1 MDILRQSFG
10 LVSEGDIVSLSPG
23 FDLRGNVL
31 YDVATGA
38 NHTVATP
45 ALRSVE
51 LLASGRTVQDWIESN
66 ELDQSA
72 SLEILQ
78 FLDSIAGLSIKLTL
92 VNTTRVR
99 WYRLNLLVR
108 GLPVAV
114 NSKRYDP
121 TLVSLVRMVGS
132 ATSQICIIILF
143 GIILVYG
150 ANLSISLYLM
160 TQTIFIL
167 SLIISTILHEAT
179 HWKITGREA
188 EGAFVRRGLRLGFLH
203 GLISRELEVRSAFFG
218 PLAGTLGAATV
229 GFVVLLFRAPLAVIA
244 PAWLVAAFHL
254 LSWLPFYG
262 DGQTLIKEWR
272 IRHA

>member
-23 FDLRGNVL
+23 LKLQRGVL
-31 YDVATGA
+31 YDAATGA
-38 NHTVATP
+38 NHIVASP

-66 ELDQSA
+66 ELDQFA
-72 SLEILQ
+72 SLEILK
-78 FLDSIAGLSIKLTL
+78 FLDSIAGVSIKRTL
-92 VNTTRVR
+92 VSSIRVR
-99 WYRLNLLVR
+99 RYRLDLLVR

-114 NSKRYDP
+114 NSKRYNP
-121 TLVSLVRMVGS
+121 TLVSLARMVGS
-132 ATSQICIIILF
+132 ATTPICIIILF

-150 ANLSISLYLM
+150 ANLSVSSYLM

-179 HWKITGREA
+179 HWKITGQDVG
-188 EGAFVRRGLRLGFLH
+188 GAFVRRGLRLGFLH
-203 GLISRELEVRSAFFG
+203 GSLPGVLEVRSAIFG
-218 PLAGTLGAATV
+218 PIAGTLGAATV
-229 GFVVLLFRAPLAVIA
+229 GFVVLLFRAPLAVA
-244 PAWLVAAFHL
+244 VSAWLVAAFHL